1 MRLGAFSS
9 LLLNTDCFSK
19 CIMLKLKIHRLIQ
32 YLFLTAITLGLLIAC
47 NTQQTSAPPSQPL
60 VVASSPWPGFVGH
73 YIAVAKDF
81 YTSEGITVEDRYF
94 QVATDANTALMSG
107 KADLGWTGVPDM
119 LTLTDR
125 QPSLKLIMLSDYS
138 DGADGILAR
147 GISKPEDLRGKQIA
161 WEGLPLQAVLLK
173 KYLQSGGL
181 SDKDVKLLTIPA
193 AEAAS
198 AFAAHKVDVAVTY
211 EPWLTKASKAG
222 QGQIIFSS
230 KDTNLIA
237 DGLAAQ
243 ASVIASRRSDI
254 LAYLRAVDKGFQFAK
269 SHPQEAATLI
279 AQKLG
284 VSAEEVPALLATVR
298 LFGVQEN
305 QTVVF
310 NPSDR
315 LNVIDS
321 IKFAAVTVQ
330 ETGSAPKSLDPA
342 TLYDDSLILKQ

>member
-1 MRLGAFSS
+1 
-9 LLLNTDCFSK
+9 
-19 CIMLKLKIHRLIQ
+19 MLKFKIHRLLQ
-32 YLFLTAITLGLLIAC
+32 SVALAVATLVLLIAC
-47 NTQQTSAPPSQPL
+47 NTQPSSTQAPSAKPL
-60 VVASSPWPGFVGH
+60 VVASSPWPGFIGH

-81 YTSEGITVEDRYF
+81 FTAEGITVEDRYF
-94 QVATDANTALMSG
+94 QVATDANTALLSG
-107 KADLGWTGVPDM
+107 KVDLGWTGVPDLITM
-119 LTLTDR
+119 TDR
-125 QPSLKLIMLSDYS
+125 EPSLKLIMLSDYS
-138 DGADGILAR
+138 NGADGILAR
-147 GISKPEDLRGKQIA
+147 GITDPKELRGKQIA

-181 SDKDVKLLTIPA
+181 SEKDVKLLNIPA

-198 AFAAHKVDVAVTY
+198 AFAAQKVDVAVTY

-243 ASVIASRRSDI
+243 AAVLKSRQSDV
-254 LAYLRAVDKGFQFAK
+254 LAYLRAVDKGVQFAK
-269 SHPQEAATLI
+269 SNPQEAAALI

-284 VSAEEVPALLATVR
+284 VTAEEVPALLATVR
-298 LFGVQEN
+298 LFGIQDN
-305 QTVVF
+305 QAVAF

-321 IKFAAVTVQ
+321 IKFAAITVP
-330 ETGSAPKSLDPA
+330 ETGSAPKSLDPT
-342 TLYDDSLILKQ
+342 TLYDDALIKQLSP